1 MGSGVPCTELGGGPL
16 VAVVSWNQV
25 GRIDLTP
32 VTLPESV
39 LLTLSRRRL
48 WYIGGIIHAGTNT
61 TTYWTFHAT
70 WRSLGLK
77 SGVMH
82 RTCPSMTRTY
92 DSVRSKDAVT
102 LRPKYNSLNQYSLSN
117 MNERCGGL
125 VSRTCLAG
133 CQECHKPFCKEFYDP
148 ILELGKGVLD
158 RLKTLIP
165 YSASAKQRVCLLCVW
180 RIRQQRTRDMTSL
193 ITSPILANR
202 HLPVHLRLQFF
213 HSLIATKLF
222 FFIWCMGHYFS

>member
-1 MGSGVPCTELGGGPL
+1 MQHATERVERPGESQEALDGKKSRLTRGRLHCHVSGESNPCFASSVTAGKKGWSLTISASSLIMSRRPCMGSGVPCTELGGGPL

-102 LRPKYNSLNQYSLSN
+102 
-117 MNERCGGL
+117 
-125 VSRTCLAG
+125 
-133 CQECHKPFCKEFYDP
+133 
-148 ILELGKGVLD
+148 
-158 RLKTLIP
+158 
-165 YSASAKQRVCLLCVW
+165 
-180 RIRQQRTRDMTSL
+180 
-193 ITSPILANR
+193 
-202 HLPVHLRLQFF
+202 
-213 HSLIATKLF
+213 
-222 FFIWCMGHYFS
+222 